1 MTDPV
6 RPSFIERFAKVYGV
20 VLTVGAV
27 LSAIILGVALITVTL
42 DVLLRNLFVS
52 GILGVIE
59 YTEMGLYAATVLS
72 APWLLR
78 RGEHIKVD
86 LLSQFGP
93 RPIARIADIVSDVLG
108 FVVMAIVGWYAFLS
122 MRDSYLAGSIMRRSV
137 NFPEWLLL
145 LPLVISMAL
154 LAGEF
159 LLHLRISIANLRHP
173 DKSQSTA

>member
-1 MTDPV
+1 MTD
-6 RPSFIERFAKVYGV
+6 RSSSSFFERFYNAYGIA
-20 VLTVGAV
+20 LSGGAV
-27 LSAIILGVALITVTL
+27 LSSVILGITLVMVTL

-59 YTEMGLYAATVLS
+59 YTEMGLYVATVLT

-78 RGEHIKVD
+78 EGQHIKVD

-93 RPIARIADIVSDVLG
+93 EPLARIADVLSDILG
-108 FVVMAIVGWYAFLS
+108 LVVMAIVGWYAFLS
-122 MRDSYLAGSIMRRSV
+122 MRDSYLAGSVMRRSI

-159 LLHLRISIANLRHP
+159 LLHLCLSISNLRHP
-173 DKSQSTA
+173 GKTQPTT

>member
-1 MTDPV
+1 MRTFLDK
-6 RPSFIERFAKVYGV
+6 FARAYGA

-27 LSAIILGVALITVTL
+27 FSAVILGLTLVMVAA
-42 DVLLRNLFVS
+42 DVILRNLFVS

-59 YTEMGLYAATVLS
+59 YTEMGLYIATVMT

-78 RGEHIKVD
+78 EGQHIKVD

-93 RPIARIADIVSDVLG
+93 ARVARFADVVTDILG

-122 MRDSYLAGSIMRRSV
+122 MQDSYLAGSIIRRSI

-159 LLHLRISIANLRHP
+159 LLHLRISIPNLRGHDNP
-173 DKSQSTA
+173 QSAT